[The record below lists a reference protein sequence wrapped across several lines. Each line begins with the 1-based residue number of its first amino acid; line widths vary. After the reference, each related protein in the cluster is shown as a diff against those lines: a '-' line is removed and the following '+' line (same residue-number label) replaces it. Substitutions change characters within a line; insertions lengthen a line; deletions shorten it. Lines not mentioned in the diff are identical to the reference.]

1 MRIFYNLFLIN
12 IIKKQLKLVAEEE
25 LVTAN
30 GERVARYD
38 GKKTTNSNEETMFFC
53 FFSRRVRR
61 ETDDDEEG

>member
-38 GKKTTNSNEETMFFC
+38 GKKTTNSNEEMTFFVS
-53 FFSRRVRR
+53 FP
-61 ETDDDEEG
+61 DE